1 MPALTR
7 RAFLSPRN
15 RADRLADRPTPRTT
29 DRALKMTNEVSVMDI
44 VAIGGLLVGGAAVFF
59 GIAGD
64 VKTQGVQIA
73 ENARS
78 ISRVEHHMAEE
89 NNKIL
94 TMLKEQ
100 SVQVREIRM
109 ESEAGRLRIEE
120 KLDKIIDRELSGER
134 E

>member
-1 MPALTR
+1 
-7 RAFLSPRN
+7 
-15 RADRLADRPTPRTT
+15 
-29 DRALKMTNEVSVMDI
+29 MDI

>member
-1 MPALTR
+1 MPTTR
-7 RAFLSPRN
+7 K
-15 RADRLADRPTPRTT
+15 T
-29 DRALKMTNEVSVMDI
+29 DMALKMTNEVSVMDI
-44 VAIGGLLVGGAAVFF
+44 VAIGGLLMGGAAVFF

-73 ENARS
+73 ENSRS

-94 TMLKEQ
+94 NMLKDQ
-100 SVQVREIRM
+100 AVQVREIRL

-120 KLDKIIDRELSGER
+120 KLDKIIDRELDGVR
-134 E
+134 K